1 MITGN
6 GSVRIVCGILNIR
19 KATDMTGDKEKS
31 PIKTII
37 LSAGQGRRL
46 LSLTENI
53 PKCLLP
59 VASKTIIEWQIDAL
73 LAAGID
79 DITVVTGFK
88 SSLVEALLQSYAN
101 RAKINTIFNP
111 FFEVADNLA
120 SCWIARSAMDRDFLL
135 LNGDTIFDKALLIQV
150 LNSASAP
157 ITLTVSYKPIY
168 DADDMKVQLD
178 ENGWVKHVSKNL
190 SADQIDCESIG
201 LIFFRERGPQLFRNA
216 VEDALRHQAKLKCWY
231 LSIVD
236 ALADKQ
242 VVNTCSV
249 SEHLWCE
256 IDFAAD
262 LAKAEVLFSKID
274 RDETPHGYLC
284 IG

>member
-1 MITGN
+1 
-6 GSVRIVCGILNIR
+6 
-19 KATDMTGDKEKS
+19 MTGDKEKS
-31 PIKTII
+31 AIKTII

-59 VASKTIIEWQIDAL
+59 IAGKPIIAWQIDAL
-73 LAAGID
+73 LAAGIQ

-88 SSLVEALLQSYAN
+88 SSLVESLLQSYAN
-101 RAKINTIFNP
+101 RAQINTIFNP

-157 ITLTVSYKPIY
+157 ITLTVSDKPIY

-178 ENGWVKHVSKNL
+178 EHGWVKHVSKNL
-190 SADQIDCESIG
+190 STDQIDCESIG
-201 LIFFRERGPQLFRNA
+201 LIFFRDRGPQLFRTA
-216 VEDALRHQAKLKCWY
+216 VEDALRHQEKLKHWY

-236 ALADKQ
+236 ALASKQ
-242 VVNTCSV
+242 LVNTCSV
-249 SEHLWCE
+249 SGHFWCE
-256 IDFAAD
+256 IDFAVD
-262 LAKAEVLFSKID
+262 LAKAEALFSKIA
-274 RDETPHGYLC
+274 RDETSHSHLYTDEL
-284 IG
+284 IKR